1 MNAKTIIFSFD
12 GTGDEPSDAGG
23 FASDES
29 ISNVLK
35 LHVLLGG
42 GVGDAG
48 SATTERGDEQRAF
61 YYNGVGTRQNGSSI
75 PLLGRL
81 VSTVSS
87 AVNMMFAPKWGD
99 VSRILE
105 EALGDFDSCYRPGD
119 RVVAFGFSRG
129 AALARI
135 FAAQALARREE
146 CEVAFLVVFD
156 TVAAMDGI
164 RRRGEVTDSDV
175 VLENGTLDGRIRNA
189 VHVVSLDENRVPFAP
204 TLINRDEE
212 EPGRILEIWFPGVHS
227 DVGGGYWLDGLS
239 DLALEFMVTRCR
251 KAMGDDI
258 AFRREAIASVIARQ
272 PSRLLLEDDFEIHPR
287 IDSVIHRHESLAG
300 AAGGLGPRSVQVNVD
315 DRKSEHPPIVHPS
328 VKRRFHTVVDYRPA
342 ALRGV
347 QFAFLLDDEGDAVSE
362 VIDGIAGLRRHRVG
376 EEAGS
381 V

>member
-1 MNAKTIIFSFD
+1 MTAKTIIFSFD
-12 GTGDEPSDAGG
+12 GTGNEPSDAGG
-23 FASDES
+23 FATDES

-42 GVGDAG
+42 GVGDVG
-48 SATTERGDEQRAF
+48 EATTTAGDAQRTF

-81 VSTVSS
+81 VSSVSC

-105 EALGDFDSCYRPGD
+105 EALGDFDACYEPGD

-135 FAAQALARREE
+135 FAAEALARREE
-146 CEVAFLVVFD
+146 CEIAFLGVFD

-175 VLENGTLDGRIRNA
+175 VLENGTLDPRIRKA
-189 VHVVSLDENRVPFAP
+189 VHIVALDENRIPFAP

-239 DLALEFMVTRCR
+239 DLALEFMVTRCS
-251 KAMGDDI
+251 KAMGESI
-258 AFRREAIASVIARQ
+258 AFRREAIAGAIDRQ
-272 PSRLLLEDDFEIHPR
+272 PSRLLVADDFEIHPR

-300 AAGGLGPRSVQVNVD
+300 AAGGLEPRSVRVNVD
-315 DRKSEHPPIVHPS
+315 DRRSRHPPIVHLS
-328 VKRRFHTVVDYRPA
+328 VKQRFHRVVDYRPA

-347 QFAFLLDDEGDAVSE
+347 EFVFLLDDEADAVSAT
-362 VIDGIAGLRRHRVG
+362 IDGIAGLRRHQLEG
-376 EEAGS
+376 
-381 V
+381 